1 MRKDWHESLSQPEY
15 DILLEED
22 VWVPMRDGVE
32 LATDIYRPDAPGKF
46 PVLISFSAFGKDQQK
61 LPTHPEYQPSDILRG
76 TGGHECGEQSYFV
89 PRGYIQII
97 PDIRGVGKSSGD
109 FGLSFVSGKGLVE
122 QSAGAV
128 IGNLVQWVLGIVG
141 VLLLIMLIYGGILY
155 MISGGNED
163 QIGTAKKVLTY
174 AMFGVVIIA
183 IAFALTRA
191 IINALL
197 GA

>member
-1 MRKDWHESLSQPEY
+1 MMRKVLGMFTLCFIGFFGLFIFSSSIALAAGVSESKPKPDY
-15 DILLEED
+15 FTED
-22 VWVPMRDGVE
+22 TVPDDQK
-32 LATDIYRPDAPGKF
+32 TTPAPTKKTPG
-46 PVLISFSAFGKDQQK
+46 D
-61 LPTHPEYQPSDILRG
+61 SD
-76 TGGHECGEQSYFV
+76 S
-89 PRGYIQII
+89 
-97 PDIRGVGKSSGD
+97 KSSGD

>member
-1 MRKDWHESLSQPEY
+1 MMRKILGMFILCFVGFFGFFILSSSIALAADVSESKPKPDY
-15 DILLEED
+15 FTED
-22 VWVPMRDGVE
+22 TVPD
-32 LATDIYRPDAPGKF
+32 
-46 PVLISFSAFGKDQQK
+46 DQK
-61 LPTHPEYQPSDILRG
+61 TTPTPSKTPSD
-76 TGGHECGEQSYFV
+76 S
-89 PRGYIQII
+89 
-97 PDIRGVGKSSGD
+97 DSKSSGD